1 MAKFTVIVGA
11 YDATTR
17 GLRLEFFFREYVTEK
32 AYHLFGR
39 STLGWTSA
47 TTHTHS
53 NTISSDTPVRAWL
66 IIQPATGYKRVPCY
80 QEIPLKITH
89 IIVLAISWLLG
100 KHFSSLSLYLS
111 SYLLYLPRSTR
122 RGGLLYESPLSLLF
136 HVSLLHIDK
145 NAT

>member
-1 MAKFTVIVGA
+1 M
-11 YDATTR
+11 
-17 GLRLEFFFREYVTEK
+17 EFFFREYVTEK

-53 NTISSDTPVRAWL
+53 NTISSDTPMLAWL

-80 QEIPLKITH
+80 QEVALKITH

-100 KHFSSLSLYLS
+100 WHFSSLSPYISLHIYCICLGARVEAGSCMRAHSLHFCMSLS
-111 SYLLYLPRSTR
+111 PPHRIKCHV
-122 RGGLLYESPLSLLF
+122 GGLLASYYTCS
-136 HVSLLHIDK
+136 
-145 NAT
+145 